1 MGRSAITGF
10 DPVRLGRHENA
21 AWVGYYR
28 RDWRL
33 VLRSALGMVSSGFGL
48 SRAQSLRGAWYV
60 LRANQAWA
68 PYPQND
74 PDRARELM
82 RRFYALLARAHDLP
96 IEPRRAAVLEV
107 DWWREHRVLQRETDT
122 EAGTGT
128 GTGTGTETGSDTGS
142 DTAGD
147 TAGKVDDSALVAA
160 LTALYSYLY
169 DVPPDAVRPAA
180 ALRSRAMQLS
190 DAWVARGCD
199 PHDASLREQQ
209 RILVAS
215 YTALR
220 QAVERPPG

>member
-82 RRFYALLARAHDLP
+82 RRFYAILARAHDLP
-96 IEPRRAAVLEV
+96 IEPRRAALLEV

-122 EAGTGT
+122 ETD
-128 GTGTGTETGSDTGS
+128 TETRSE
-142 DTAGD
+142 
-147 TAGKVDDSALVAA
+147 VDDSALVAA
-160 LTALYSYLY
+160 LTALYSYFY